1 MGDISKRG
9 RGLLG
14 GPQAPKRGRGL
25 LGGPQAPSGI
35 GRKPK
40 TPGEKRDLREK
51 GGQRESKPSPDA
63 GKKQKPGRLQK
74 RGRRIKSFGEE
85 VNAGP
90 TESLGVYLS
99 GGYEGK
105 PHSTKKGRLSAAAN
119 FFNRAWGQKQTNKK
133 KKGISV

>member
-1 MGDISKRG
+1 MGDIS
-9 RGLLG
+9 
-14 GPQAPKRGRGL
+14 KRGRGL

-63 GKKQKPGRLQK
+63 GKKQKPGQK

>member
-1 MGDISKRG
+1 MGDIS
-9 RGLLG
+9 
-14 GPQAPKRGRGL
+14 KRGRGL

-63 GKKQKPGRLQK
+63 GKKQKPGQK

-90 TESLGVYLS
+90 TESLGIYAS
-99 GGYEGK
+99 GGYQGK
-105 PHSTKKGRLSAAAN
+105 PHSTKKGRIKAGQRELTR
-119 FFNRAWGQKQTNKK
+119 FFYGRKK
-133 KKGISV
+133 EKPKGTKV

>member
-51 GGQRESKPSPDA
+51 GGQ
-63 GKKQKPGRLQK
+63 K
-74 RGRRIKSFGEE
+74 RGRRRKSFGEE

>member
-51 GGQRESKPSPDA
+51 GGQRESKPYPDA

-90 TESLGVYLS
+90 TESLGVYAS

-105 PHSTKKGRLSAAAN
+105 PHSTKKGRIRAGQRELHR
-119 FFNRAWGQKQTNKK
+119 FFYGKK
-133 KKGISV
+133 KPKGTII

>member
-14 GPQAPKRGRGL
+14 GPQAPKRR
-25 LGGPQAPSGI
+25 LGGTQAPEEAPSGI
-35 GRKPK
+35 GR
-40 TPGEKRDLREK
+40 
-51 GGQRESKPSPDA
+51 
-63 GKKQKPGRLQK
+63 KQKPGRLQK

-133 KKGISV
+133 KKGVSV